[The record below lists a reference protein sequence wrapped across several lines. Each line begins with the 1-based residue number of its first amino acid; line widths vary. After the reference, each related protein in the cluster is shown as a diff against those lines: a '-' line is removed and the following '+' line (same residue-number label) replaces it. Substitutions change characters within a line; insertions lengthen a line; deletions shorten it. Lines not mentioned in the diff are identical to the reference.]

1 LYDLFRFIKVLV
13 ILLLLL
19 LTSNLENLAVFFCY
33 FLLNIYNDF
42 YWLMFTEIF
51 LLHFWLI
58 YYYYFNYF
66 EEGIHLFS
74 LDNVKVHFN
83 LPMLSILACH
93 KENTNIFREP
103 K

>member
-1 LYDLFRFIKVLV
+1 LSDLFRFIKVLV
-13 ILLLLL
+13 ILL

-33 FLLNIYNDF
+33 FLLNIINDF

-51 LLHFWLI
+51 LLHFCVI
-58 YYYYFNYF
+58 CYYFNYF
-66 EEGIHLFS
+66 EEGIRLFS
-74 LDNVKVHFN
+74 LYNVKVHFN
-83 LPMLSILACH
+83 SSMLSILACN